1 MNKILLIEDD
11 LQICEV
17 ITEYFTNKGSAV
29 TAVNTGDDAIEVIVN
44 SLGDHDLVLLDIM
57 LPGTDGF
64 SLCRKIRRTCD
75 IPVIFIT
82 ARGREEDVLYGYDLG
97 CDDYIV
103 KPFLLS
109 ALFMKCEALIRRAER
124 RPESFAL
131 VCGKITLDTRTLR
144 CFADGNEVELPPKE
158 FAILRYLLDHVN
170 WVVDRNKLLDV
181 VWGYDYF
188 GSDRVVDN
196 HIKKLRKALG
206 SAGSQIKTLVGRGYK
221 LTKE

>member
-1 MNKILLIEDD
+1 MKNILLIEDD

-17 ITEYFTNKGSAV
+17 ITEYFKNKGTAV
-29 TAVNTGDDAIEVIVN
+29 TAVNSGNRAEERIAEG
-44 SLGDHDLVLLDIM
+44 LGAYSLVLLDIM
-57 LPGTDGF
+57 LPEIDGF
-64 SLCRKIRRTCD
+64 TLCRQIRRTSD

-82 ARGREEDVLYGYDLG
+82 ARGREEDVIYGYDLG

-109 ALFMKCEALIRRAER
+109 ALFMKCEALIRRTGKKAEKA
-124 RPESFAL
+124 SL
-131 VCGKITLDTRTLR
+131 VCGEISLDTRTLR
-144 CFADGNEVELPPKE
+144 CFAGDREVELPPKE
-158 FAILRYLLDHVN
+158 FAILRYLMEHEN
-170 WVVDRNKLLDV
+170 WVIDRDKLLDI

-206 SAGSQIKTLVGRGYK
+206 SAGKQIKTVVGHGYK
-221 LTKE
+221 IMHN